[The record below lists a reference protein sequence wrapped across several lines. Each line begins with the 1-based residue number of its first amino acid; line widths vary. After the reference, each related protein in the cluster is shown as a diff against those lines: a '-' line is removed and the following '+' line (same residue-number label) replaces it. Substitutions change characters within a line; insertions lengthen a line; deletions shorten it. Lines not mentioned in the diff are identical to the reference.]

1 MTAYFKPFRVANACL
16 VLWFLI
22 PGVTFSQEF
31 SPFSPAFILQSG
43 VAQSSTSLG
52 VNWYNGQS
60 STPTVNSTQKISSL
74 AGSESLSIGL
84 PYDIQVGA
92 RLAYSDWVSKSPSSL
107 NVATG
112 FTNPNLFAQKV
123 WFGNT
128 DTRLNLTAGVTP
140 NTDTSGLRGLGT
152 RYNAGLAGVFIL
164 NPNLVGS
171 LGVSQFI
178 SEKNGVSQSPN
189 ETQLS
194 GTISKT
200 VGLYLINLRITG
212 ARYDSQIVNQG
223 YRQSN
228 YGLAGGLQVSRQFM
242 RNIWGAIAYDVS
254 GSNSTYLY
262 GGSDYKSKNLNN
274 SLVATVNVLF

>member
-16 VLWFLI
+16 VLLFAI
-22 PGVTFSQEF
+22 PSVTFSQEF

-60 STPTVNSTQKISSL
+60 SSPTSNSALKISSL

-92 RLAYSDWVSKSPSSL
+92 GIAYNDWVSKSPSSL

-112 FTNPNLFAQKV
+112 FTNPNLFGKKV

-128 DTRLNLTAGVTP
+128 DARLNLTAGVTP
-140 NTDTSGLRGLGT
+140 NTDNSGLRGLGT

-164 NPNLVGS
+164 NPTLVGS
-171 LGVSQFI
+171 FGVSQFI

-200 VGLYLINLRITG
+200 VGLYLLNLRITG
-212 ARYDSQIVNQG
+212 ARYDSQIVNQV

-242 RNIWGAIAYDVS
+242 SNIWGAIAYDAS

-262 GGSDYKSKNLNN
+262 GGSDYKNKNLNN
-274 SLVATVNVLF
+274 SLVATVNILF

>member
-1 MTAYFKPFRVANACL
+1 MRLIFRMWKIS
-16 VLWFLI
+16 LWSALMLPSI
-22 PGVTFSQEF
+22 LCAQEF

-60 STPTVNSTQKISSL
+60 SSPTTNSALKISSL
-74 AGSESLSIGL
+74 AGSESISIGL

-112 FTNPNLFAQKV
+112 FSNPNLFAQKV

-128 DTRLNLTAGVTP
+128 DARLNLTAGVTP
-140 NTDTSGLRGLGT
+140 NTDNAGLRGLGT
-152 RYNAGLAGVFIL
+152 RYNAGLAGVFIF
-164 NPNLVGS
+164 NPALVGS

-212 ARYDSQIVNQG
+212 ARYDSQIINQG

-242 RNIWGAIAYDVS
+242 SNTWGAIAYDVS
-254 GSNSTYLY
+254 GSNSTYIY
-262 GGSDYKSKNLNN
+262 GGSDYKNKNLNN
-274 SLVATVNVLF
+274 SLVATVNILF